1 MVTVATHG
9 PKPKPQP
16 IYPAR
21 RATRVTAFWRCI
33 LMLMTARLDGMGED
47 VPPERGGKALRG
59 ADAYSPATV
68 CLRQRH
74 RAALH

>member
-21 RATRVTAFWRCI
+21 RGNPCNCFLAVHPNAY
-33 LMLMTARLDGMGED
+33 DG
-47 VPPERGGKALRG
+47 
-59 ADAYSPATV
+59 SP
-68 CLRQRH
+68 
-74 RAALH
+74 